1 MDNLSTPLSRVKGL
15 GSAKEGTTHFWHQRL
30 TALILIPL
38 VLWFGFSIASMPVE
52 HVTLTGWVQ
61 QPAVAIAL
69 ILLILSTFYHA
80 QLGLQIV
87 IEDYVSTHSTRTAS
101 ILLSNLMCLLFAIIG
116 VVAVLKISLGS

>member
-1 MDNLSTPLSRVKGL
+1 MDNLSTPLSKVKGL

-52 HVTLTGWVQ
+52 HETLTGWVR

-87 IEDYVSTHSTRTAS
+87 IEDYVSTHSTRTVS
-101 ILLSNLMCLLFAIIG
+101 IILSNFICLLFAIIG